1 MSEFRADLKYSESH
15 EWVKLEADGS
25 VLVGITD
32 HAQDALGDV
41 VYIELPDVGD
51 DMEAGAEVAV
61 IESVK
66 AASDV
71 YAPISGEVLE
81 TNQALQEDPGILN
94 RSPYDMGW
102 FMRVR
107 PNDPSSLED
116 LLDETAYRVLVEE
129 G

>member
-32 HAQDALGDV
+32 HAQDALGDA

-102 FMRVR
+102 FMRIR

>member
-102 FMRVR
+102 FMRIR

>member
-1 MSEFRADLKYSESH
+1 MGCIFLFLTVLYFCTLSATLDWLLEQFMSEFRADLKYSESH

-61 IESVK
+61 I
-66 AASDV
+66 
-71 YAPISGEVLE
+71 
-81 TNQALQEDPGILN
+81 
-94 RSPYDMGW
+94 
-102 FMRVR
+102 
-107 PNDPSSLED
+107 
-116 LLDETAYRVLVEE
+116 
-129 G
+129 

>member
-66 AASDV
+66 AASDL

-102 FMRVR
+102 FMRIR

>member
-41 VYIELPDVGD
+41 VYIELPYVGD

-102 FMRVR
+102 FMRIR

>member
-51 DMEAGAEVAV
+51 DMEVGAEVAV

-102 FMRVR
+102 FMRIR
-107 PNDPSSLED
+107 PDDPSSLED

>member
-51 DMEAGAEVAV
+51 DMEAGEEVAV

>member
-51 DMEAGAEVAV
+51 DMEAGEEVAV

-102 FMRVR
+102 FMRIR